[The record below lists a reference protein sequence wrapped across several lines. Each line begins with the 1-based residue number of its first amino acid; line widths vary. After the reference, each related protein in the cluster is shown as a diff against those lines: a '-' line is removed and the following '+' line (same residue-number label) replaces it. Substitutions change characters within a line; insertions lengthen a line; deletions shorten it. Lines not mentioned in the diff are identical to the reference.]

1 MNAGA
6 ATDGIISDPE
16 QLDRIYGLPGEQACI
31 KEVDHVHPHYRKFI
45 EHAPFV
51 LLASGAAGHM
61 DVSPRGDAPGFVQ
74 VEDEKTLL
82 IADRRG
88 NNRIESLRNIMADP
102 HIALLFLIP
111 GIAETLRVKGTARI
125 SIKENLLNQFEVQGR
140 APRSVLIIHVESVY
154 FQCARAIMRSR
165 LWDEA
170 ARVDRSALPS
180 IGTILA
186 DFSASHLGGEKF
198 DRALHARLKATLY

>member
-1 MNAGA
+1 MTIA
-6 ATDGIISDPE
+6 ASSDGIVRDPE
-16 QLDRIYGLPGEQACI
+16 QLTRIYGSPGEQACV

-45 EHAPFV
+45 EHSPFA
-51 LLASGAAGHM
+51 LLATGAAGHM
-61 DVSPRGDAPGFVQ
+61 DVSPRGDAPGFVR

-88 NNRIESLRNIMADP
+88 NNRIESLRNIIADP
-102 HIALLFLIP
+102 RIALLFLIP

-125 SIKENLLNQFEVQGR
+125 SVKDELLEQFEVQGR
-140 APRSVLIIHVESVY
+140 APSSVLVIHVQSVY

-186 DFSASHLGGEKF
+186 DFSTSQLGGEKF
-198 DRALHARLKATLY
+198 DRALQARLKATLY

>member
-1 MNAGA
+1 MSAAA
-6 ATDGIISDPE
+6 ATEDIISHQE
-16 QLDRIYGLPGEQACI
+16 QLSRIYGMPGEQACV

-45 EHAPFV
+45 EYSPFV
-51 LLASGAAGHM
+51 LLATAAAGRV
-61 DVSPRGDAPGFVQ
+61 DVSPRGDAPGFVR

-82 IADRRG
+82 MADRRG
-88 NNRIESLRNIMADP
+88 NNRTESLLNIVADP

-111 GIAETLRVKGTARI
+111 GIADTLRVKGTARI
-125 SIKENLLNQFEVQGR
+125 SIAHNLLKQFEVQGQ
-140 APRSVLIIHVESVY
+140 APRSVLIVHVESVY

-198 DRALHARLKATLY
+198 DHALQARLKATLY